1 MPDAIVGLHRKFEA
15 SRSQG
20 GTTPTYDPFGR
31 YLVFSMSSATM
42 LPVWLTDT
50 VTSDLGRALHYT
62 ELWGLEGV
70 ELRTVGGSED
80 RVPRVNESKIRNA
93 IQRSGKFLSAIVPSM
108 FEGPVS
114 ARAAWMNDLVTF
126 DETLRFCNRVECP
139 RVVVPPFAAEKG
151 ASVDQMADAFRR
163 AGDRA
168 ATHDVLLCVHHGPET
183 GCRTGQDLAALLSI
197 VNHPSV
203 RATWDPV
210 AALRSGEDPADG
222 LNALEGR
229 IAHVRCSDGR
239 VAGGRW
245 EDTAFG
251 EGDVDW
257 EQQLRVLHARDY
269 VGPLSLEIYVEPRPK
284 YGLRAATTLI
294 HMIRRVQR
302 EAV

>member
-1 MPDAIVGLHRKFEA
+1 
-15 SRSQG
+15 
-20 GTTPTYDPFGR
+20 
-31 YLVFSMSSATM
+31 M

-93 IQRSGKFLSAIVPSM
+93 IQRSGKFLSAIVPRM

-114 ARAAWMNDLVTF
+114 QRAAWMNDLVTF

-139 RVVVPPFAAEKG
+139 RVVVPPFAAEEG
-151 ASVDQMADAFRR
+151 ASIDQMADALRR
-163 AGDRA
+163 AGDQA
-168 ATHDVLLCVHHGPET
+168 AAHGVLLCVHHGPET
-183 GCRTGQDLAALLSI
+183 GCQTGQDLAALLRI
-197 VNHPSV
+197 VNHSSV

-222 LNALEGR
+222 LEVLEGW
-229 IAHVRCSDGR
+229 IDHVRCSDGR
-239 VAGGRW
+239 VIGGRW

-251 EGDVDW
+251 EGDIDW

-284 YGLRAATTLI
+284 YGLRAATSLI